1 MKKFENYTDQGND
14 DEFAVKVG
22 KHLPADAV
30 NLRIL

>member
-1 MKKFENYTDQGND
+1 MKKFVKYTDQGND
-14 DEFAVKVG
+14 FESSVKVG